1 MNRTITTLKKE
12 YFSQALLADKL
23 QNSYNVGTIIKIYK
37 AARVSTLILGSDQNR
52 QKSGTLKQYKRIIVN
67 LKKQSSIENSAF
79 KGFELITSSTP
90 PYSKNTISTYKSAL
104 KSYASRTVLNVL
116 PSILL
121 KAAHPNYKKA
131 IAEYFSKYAYFEKEL
146 KSGLPT
152 WQVEELAT
160 AIGFLINN
168 PPLVT
173 PRTSIE
179 KQEKTESYKRRPTQ
193 SKFNDLRYFENYLKK
208 SGSSLTFL
216 EYCWEYYELLDIKS
230 KFTRAKQLIAATF
243 LSTGCRPSEF
253 QAGILGIIGFEK
265 ETGAKCLAFR
275 INGKKLS
282 SSEDYFKHD
291 RLDVHEAQYQKTVEG
306 IPALNHYLNRGQS
319 YRYIIHRSFSGP
331 QAWLEQF
338 IKQAKISQDK
348 IPQKLSDELDEVG
361 LIPKDIRLLKFNRQ
375 GHALST
381 NPAALN
387 KSFTRDGRK
396 IFQGSAYNLTPYVF
410 RHAFKTAFENQNG
423 LDRMQLSA
431 ALGHQSQKSK
441 NHYGRRHSKSSNL
454 QFKNVTAFAP
464 TLIRANYKTYSN
476 NSQITKFQHN
486 YGGNYV

>member
-23 QNSYNVGTIIKIYK
+23 QKSYNVGTIIEIYK

-67 LKKQSSIENSAF
+67 LKKQSSAENCAF
-79 KGFELITSSTP
+79 KGFELIISSTP

-104 KSYASRTVLNVL
+104 RSYASRTVLNVL
-116 PSILL
+116 PSILQR
-121 KAAHPNYKKA
+121 AAHARYKKA
-131 IAEYFSKYAYFEKEL
+131 ISGYFSMYAYFDQDIEQ
-146 KSGLPT
+146 SLPQ
-152 WQVEELAT
+152 WQVNELVN
-160 AIGFLINN
+160 AIGFLIKN
-168 PPLVT
+168 PPLLT

-179 KQEKTESYKRRPTQ
+179 KHETPNGYKRRLTK
-193 SKFNDLRYFENYLKK
+193 SKYNDLRHFENYLKK
-208 SGSSLTFL
+208 TGSSLTFF
-216 EYCWEYYELLDIKS
+216 EHCWEYYELLDIKS

-253 QAGILGIIGFEK
+253 QAGILGIVAFEK
-265 ETGAKCLAFR
+265 ETGAKCLVFR
-275 INGKKLS
+275 VNGKKLS
-282 SSEDYFKHD
+282 STGDYFKHD
-291 RLDVHEAQYQKTVEG
+291 RLDKHEARYQRSIEG
-306 IPALNHYLNRGQS
+306 IPALNHYLNRGQN

-331 QAWLEQF
+331 QAWLEKF
-338 IKQAKISQDK
+338 IKQAKVTPEK
-348 IPQKLSDELDEVG
+348 LPQKLRDELDEIG
-361 LIPKDIRLLKFNRQ
+361 LIPKEIRLLKINRQ

-387 KSFTRDGRK
+387 KTFVRDGRK
-396 IFQGSAYNLTPYVF
+396 IFQGSSYNLTPYVF

-423 LDRMQLSA
+423 IDQIQLSA

-476 NSQITKFQHN
+476 SSQITKFQNN